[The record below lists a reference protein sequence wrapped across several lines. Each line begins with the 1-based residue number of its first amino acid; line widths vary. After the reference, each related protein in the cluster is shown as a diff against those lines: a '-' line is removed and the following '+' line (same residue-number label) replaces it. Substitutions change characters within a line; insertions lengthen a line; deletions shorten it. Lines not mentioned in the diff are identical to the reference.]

1 MDALV
6 HNSFISECVCPPYS
20 LLCILF
26 ISLPCFPS
34 SLSLPL
40 SLFSLHLPLFQSLPP
55 PLAPLHFPIIIISI
69 SLTIS
74 LSPSVPSYEIKYESI
89 IHSFKHIY
97 HRRVQRRAPYLQS
110 FFSLCFGYSR
120 LIQPHLK
127 TPQHWGVFFSGASTD
142 KSGSW
147 GSKNP
152 FRGFSCH
159 NNSSASLK

>member
-6 HNSFISECVCPPYS
+6 HNSFITDCVCPHRCS
-20 LLCILF
+20 HSILRF
-26 ISLPCFPS
+26 IPFPLHAS
-34 SLSLPL
+34 FPP
-40 SLFSLHLPLFQSLPP
+40 SLFSLHLPLSIPP
-55 PLAPLHFPIIIISI
+55 SLAPLLHHYHLHLTHYLPLSI
-69 SLTIS
+69 CPFLWNKTWIHYSFIQTY
-74 LSPSVPSYEIKYESI
+74 LSSP
-89 IHSFKHIY
+89 
-97 HRRVQRRAPYLQS
+97 RAYLQTC
-110 FFSLCFGYSR
+110 FLLCLSYSR
-120 LIQPHLK
+120 LVRSLLK

>member
-6 HNSFISECVCPPYS
+6 HNSFISDCVCPQRCFHS
-20 LLCILF
+20 LAF
-26 ISLPCFPS
+26 RPLPVHASFPPS
-34 SLSLPL
+34 PCSRSLSPPL
-40 SLFSLHLPLFQSLPP
+40 SL
-55 PLAPLHFPIIIISI
+55 APLLFSIIIISI
-69 SLTIS
+69 SLFIS
-74 LSPSVPSYEIKYESI
+74 RSPSVPSYEMKHGSI

-97 HRRVQRRAPYLQS
+97 HRSVLHRAPYLQS
-110 FFSLCFGYSR
+110 FFSLCFSYSR
-120 LIQPHLK
+120 LVRPLLK